1 MEVTCPH
8 CKTVIANYTSMK
20 DPGDIPSPGNL
31 MLCAN
36 CLSLCKYDDNLKLAQ
51 LTNEEKAG
59 LTPELLFEIEGMI
72 NAVRKKKEL

>member
-1 MEVTCPH
+1 MEVKCPH
-8 CKTVIANYTSMK
+8 CRAVIANYTSMK
-20 DPGDIPSPGNL
+20 DPGDRPSPGNL

-59 LTPELLFEIEGMI
+59 LTPELLVEIEGMI
-72 NAVRKKKEL
+72 NAVRKKKES